1 MLLLIFAPMRT
12 LIATESDIQL
22 PLDIGLL
29 LTAIFIGW
37 WVVARITTEHRL
49 ANLKW
54 SKIHLC
60 VLLFVIAS
68 GFTIFPA
75 SSLGAWLNEWLK
87 WILILFLSLL
97 IFNYVKHRQWEW
109 LVYGLTLAGV
119 ANAIIGIYI
128 FFGGSGA
135 LHLLIN
141 NRFFRAFGTFG
152 QPNPFGGFLGLLFPI
167 VGMMSIG
174 YLFITWNKWNKTK
187 TLHLPSLFMMSFFGA
202 SSGLLALGV
211 IMSWSRGAW
220 LSLGVSTF
228 IIAIL
233 LPKRWWQ
240 SIAIAGSIIGI
251 VSLLWF
257 SGKFPTSIQERI
269 NSSTQELFTFNDVR
283 AVDVTSENYAVV
295 ERLAHWQAALNMARY
310 NPWIGVGIGN
320 YEVVYNDYR
329 LINWDEPLGHAHN
342 YYLNVLAETGI
353 IGAFCYVFMWLAL
366 IWSTLKLRRHPD
378 IIARS
383 VGIGIVGTWTY
394 IAIHS
399 LTDNLY
405 VNNIFLHMGIIIGLL
420 SVLHNQI
427 RPTNVTRELWHN
439 HKQS

>member
-12 LIATESDIQL
+12 LIATESDVQL

-29 LTAIFIGW
+29 LTIGFIGW
-37 WVVARITTEHRL
+37 WVIARIVTEHKL
-49 ANLKW
+49 TNLKW
-54 SKIHLC
+54 SKIHFC

-75 SSLGAWLNEWLK
+75 SSLSAWLNEWLK
-87 WILILFLSLL
+87 WVLILLLSL
-97 IFNYVKHRQWEW
+97 IIYNYVKQCQWEW

-119 ANAIIGIYI
+119 ANAIVGIYI

-141 NRFFRAFGTFG
+141 NRFYRAFGTFG

-167 VGMMSIG
+167 AGMMSIG
-174 YLFITWNKWNKTK
+174 YLFITWGKWRRTK
-187 TLHLPSLFMMSFFGA
+187 SLHLPSLFTMLFFGA
-202 SSGLLALGV
+202 SAGLLALGV

-220 LSLGVSTF
+220 LSLGVSTL
-228 IIAIL
+228 IVAIL

-240 SIAIAGSIIGI
+240 SMAIAGSIIGI
-251 VSLLWF
+251 VGLLWF
-257 SGKFPTSIQERI
+257 SGKFPASIRDRI
-269 NSSTQELFTFNDVR
+269 NSSTEELFTFNDVR
-283 AVDVTSENYAVV
+283 AVDITSDNYAVV
-295 ERLAHWQAALNMARY
+295 ERLAHWQAALDMARY
-310 NPWIGVGIGN
+310 NPWLGVGIGN
-320 YEVVYNDYR
+320 YEVVYDDYR

-353 IGAFCYVFMWLAL
+353 IGAFCYIFMWLAL
-366 IWSTLKLRRHPD
+366 IWHTLKLRSHPD
-378 IIARS
+378 LIARS

-394 IAIHS
+394 LAIHS

-420 SVLHNQI
+420 SILQNQI
-427 RPTNVTRELWHN
+427 RSTNVTRKLWHN
-439 HKQS
+439 HKQN